1 MPDPVSWMMI
11 EQGWTVVDSA
21 DDKVG
26 TVQEVLGDVEAD
38 IFHGL
43 VVLTGMLATKEV
55 LSEQVG
61 EIVEGSVQLLVT
73 KVEVDALGTGD

>member
-11 EQGWTVVDSA
+11 EPGWTVVDSA

-26 TVQEVLGDVEAD
+26 TVHEVLGDVESD

-73 KVEVDALGTGD
+73 KVEVDALGSGD